1 MSGGNP
7 INNPFGTPVAAPSAP
22 FAGQVLD
29 MKIYDC
35 GINTTTIVQNTYI
48 QQITPDFEIET
59 LNQQVWVHG
68 KIAMYRASNLR
79 QALVYA
85 SLDVSTN
92 GFTSFVTLCS
102 VPQTMEGG
110 ESGGPG
116 GPLAYASYQFRHIHV
131 PTVVGTHEYR
141 IRLYSVN
148 TLQTIVLGIS
158 QANRNGSQMSF
169 VKKHMP
175 AARLTTNIVNNW
187 TFNTTPP

>member
-1 MSGGNP
+1 MSDGNP
-7 INNPFGTPVAAPSAP
+7 INNPFGTPVAAPSGP
-22 FAGQVLD
+22 VAGEILE

-35 GINTTTIVQNTYI
+35 AVNTGQYGAQTYI

-68 KIAMYRASNLR
+68 KISMYRASNLR

-131 PTVVGTHEYR
+131 PTVVGTYEYR
-141 IRLYSVN
+141 IRLYSPSG
-148 TLQTIVLGIS
+148 TTILLGMNN
-158 QANRNGSQMSF
+158 ANGCQMSF
-169 VKKHMP
+169 VKTHMP
-175 AARLTTNIVNNW
+175 AARLTNNTVNNW

>member
-1 MSGGNP
+1 MGGGNP
-7 INNPFGTPVAAPSAP
+7 INNPFGTPVAAPSGP
-22 FAGQVLD
+22 VAGEILE

-35 GINTTTIVQNTYI
+35 AVNTGQYGAQTYI
-48 QQITPDFEIET
+48 QQITPYFEIES
-59 LNQQVWVHG
+59 LDQQVWVHG
-68 KIAMYRASNLR
+68 KISMYRASANR
-79 QALVYA
+79 QNLVYA
-85 SLDVSTN
+85 ALEFSTN
-92 GFTSFVTLCS
+92 GFTTDTTLCS